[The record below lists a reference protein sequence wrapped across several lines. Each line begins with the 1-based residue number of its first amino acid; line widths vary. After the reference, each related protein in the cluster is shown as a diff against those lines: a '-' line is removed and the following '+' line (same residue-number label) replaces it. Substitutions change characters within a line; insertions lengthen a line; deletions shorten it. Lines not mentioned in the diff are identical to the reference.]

1 MRNSLRTRRGFSL
14 VEIITALVILSILG
28 VAMTKVLLSQ
38 TRGYQYDNGGRRSR
52 TAARSAIKILITDLG
67 LTK

>member
-38 TRGYQYDNGGRRSR
+38 TRGYQSDNGGRR
-52 TAARSAIKILITDLG
+52 
-67 LTK
+67 